1 MLSRTTKAFLT
12 SSMLF
17 ALSAPTLAQ
26 DTSDEASSQGIVRF
40 MFDGGTASHLV
51 DELETTFPD
60 FSVVLDEKAG
70 QFILPQF
77 EARVTDAGTIVEL
90 ITKMPGMIN
99 PANQDD
105 GIVKEGQLDFQVVGR
120 ELVYITFDETQDTR
134 SARAVIQ
141 VAVLSIQELLTSG
154 MELEEIMSTIEA
166 GIELRMPG
174 KQPTIRFHPTTGI
187 IFIKSDKATLDV
199 VSMTIEALKKSA
211 AWRISDEALAAK
223 AAVLKSKQIEILEEL
238 QDITSEQQMKQ
249 LKEVQRRAEER
260 AQERTAREEA
270 RDEKERQKRESQNSD
285 DSEG

>member
-17 ALSAPTLAQ
+17 ALSAPALAQ
-26 DTSDEASSQGIVRF
+26 DTSGEDANKGIVAF
-40 MFDGGTASHLV
+40 MFEGGTASHLV
-51 DELETTFPD
+51 DQLETTFPD
-60 FSVVLDEKAG
+60 FPVVLDEKAG
-70 QFILPQF
+70 HFMLPQF

-90 ITKMPGMIN
+90 ITQMPGVIKARFTN
-99 PANQDD
+99 D
-105 GIVKEGQLDFQVVGR
+105 GITKKGNLDFQVVGR
-120 ELVYITFDETQDTR
+120 ELVYITFDEERDL
-134 SARAVIQ
+134 SSPRAIIK

-211 AWRISDEALAAK
+211 TWRISDEALAAR
-223 AAVLKSKQIEILEEL
+223 AAVLKLKQIETLEEL
-238 QDITSEQQMKQ
+238 QDLTSEQQMKN
-249 LKEVQRRAEER
+249 LKESQQRLE
-260 AQERTAREEA
+260 
-270 RDEKERQKRESQNSD
+270 ERQKRASQKND